1 MSVHGPVLL
10 AILAMAAVTVATR
23 LAGLL
28 VPERLGREGRW
39 RAAFGAM
46 PVAVLVA
53 IVAPTVLA
61 TGWRESVAA
70 AVIVVAAL
78 RLPLVVVVILGV
90 AAAAALRGLW
100 P

>member
-1 MSVHGPVLL
+1 MSVDGSVLA
-10 AILAMAAVTVATR
+10 AILAMAAVTAATR

-28 VPERLGREGRW
+28 VPERLVREGRW
-39 RAAFGAM
+39 RAALDAM
-46 PVAVLVA
+46 PVAVLTA
-53 IVAPTVLA
+53 IVAPAALA

-70 AVIVVAAL
+70 AVIVLAAL

-90 AAAAALRGLW
+90 VAAAALRALW